1 MSAESL
7 GNPVDRG
14 WSWVIL
20 GASSAIS
27 FLHIGSIKSFGLFF
41 VEILEMFDASVS
53 VTSLISSLQAV
64 CFAVVALPVLSIGIN
79 FQSSRFFCLV
89 GGLLCTAA
97 YALSAFAMNVEFII
111 FTLSILFGCGG
122 GFLFPPTLV
131 ILGRYFHKRR
141 GLANGLS
148 MAAACL
154 GGLAYPLYIRFC
166 MDEYGVRGALLLVSG
181 LYMHVLIAAC
191 LLTPPEQYGLSKR
204 NEKLPEKENLLLSPI
219 VKRTNSLTLT
229 NDNSALSSSLPN
241 IRLSREPVKTRR
253 RTVTISH
260 DANSPSTHKLKTPN
274 FSQYLSNMSLMSISL
289 VDLSLQKSTT
299 NMKIKE
305 MKWHDYLK
313 KIDLTVLKQ
322 IEFILFLVAFCFSAV
337 PAIFFVFL
345 PAFAREKGIS
355 DNEILI
361 LVCIAGFTD
370 FLGRVVWGFLSD
382 IQRIRTSHIIVITMF
397 ILGTLSQM
405 ARLLESFV
413 AFCLFI
419 TLYGFFAGSPFA
431 LFSSM
436 ITKIVGIEK
445 FPTAYAC
452 LILAQTCTLAT
463 SIPFSGFLR
472 DLTSGY
478 YATCHYIGTN
488 ALLSALLFLFEPF
501 AQRMDLKRNVN
512 IRTQNVQNSDL
523 QKNGI

>member
-1 MSAESL
+1 MSEGSL

-41 VEILEMFDASVS
+41 VEFLEMFDASVS

-79 FQSSRFFCLV
+79 FRSSRFFCLV
-89 GGLLCTAA
+89 GGILCTAA

-131 ILGRYFHKRR
+131 ILGRYFKKRR

-148 MAAACL
+148 MAASCL
-154 GGLAYPLYIRFC
+154 GGLAYPLYIRLC
-166 MDEYGVRGALLLVSG
+166 MDKYGVRGALLLVSG
-181 LYMHVLIAAC
+181 LYMHILIASC
-191 LLTPPEQYGLSKR
+191 LLTPPEQYKVYK
-204 NEKLPEKENLLLSPI
+204 ETDKLPENENLLHSPT
-219 VKRTNSLTLT
+219 VKQGNNDTLAE
-229 NDNSALSSSLPN
+229 DNNVLSSSLPN
-241 IRLSREPVKTRR
+241 IRLSREPIKTRR

-260 DANSPSTHKLKTPN
+260 EENPPSTHKLKTPN

-289 VDLSLQKSTT
+289 VDLSLKKSTT
-299 NMKIKE
+299 NMKSKE
-305 MKWHDYLK
+305 MKWYDYLK
-313 KIDLTVLKQ
+313 KIDFAVLKQ

-337 PAIFFVFL
+337 PAVFFVFL

-361 LVCIAGFTD
+361 LVCIAGFMD

-382 IQRIRTSHIIVITMF
+382 IQRIRTSHVIVVTMF

-405 ARLLESFV
+405 TRLLESFE
-413 AFCLFI
+413 AFCLFV

-436 ITKIVGIEK
+436 IIKIVGIEK

-452 LILAQTCTLAT
+452 LILAQTCTIAT
-463 SIPFSGFLR
+463 SIPFSGYLR

-488 ALLSALLFLFEPF
+488 ALISALLFLFEPI
-501 AQRMDLKRNVN
+501 AQKMDLKRHIN
-512 IRTQNVQNSDL
+512 IQTQNVQISDL
-523 QKNGI
+523 QKNGT